1 MSAKPAV
8 CVVDDDEAHR
18 NALKLLFR
26 SKNIPFLSFASG
38 DEFFEG
44 YQEKNVGCVLLDLRL
59 SRGGKGPTGLDLL
72 REMRTKG
79 IFLPAIL
86 LTAHADVPTTVEAIK
101 AGAVDVVEK
110 PFEDSVLLERVQA
123 AFNKG
128 DRMKKI
134 LSERHEISPRFE
146 TLTPREVE
154 VLDHIVAGEKPRNI
168 AAELGISPKTLDIH
182 RANIMRKIR
191 TRTVAELVRWR
202 LLNRADELGT
212 MPLVQRT

>member
-8 CVVDDDEAHR
+8 CVVDDDESHR

-26 SKNIPFLSFASG
+26 SKNIPYLAFASG

-59 SRGGKGPTGLDLL
+59 SKGGKGPTGLDLL

-86 LTAHADVPTTVEAIK
+86 LTGHADVSTTVEAIQ

-110 PFEDSVLLERVQA
+110 PFDDSVLLERVHA
-123 AFNKG
+123 AFAKG
-128 DRMKKI
+128 ERLKRI
-134 LSERHEISPRFE
+134 LSERHEISPRFD

-202 LLNRADELGT
+202 LLNRSDDLGT

>member
-26 SKNIPFLSFASG
+26 SKNIPYLAFASG

-59 SRGGKGPTGLDLL
+59 SRGGKGPSGLDVL
-72 REMRTKG
+72 REMRAKG
-79 IFLPAIL
+79 IFLPVIL
-86 LTAHADVPTTVEAIK
+86 LTAHADVATTVEAIK
-101 AGAVDVVEK
+101 SGAVDVVEK
-110 PFEDSVLLERVQA
+110 PFQDSELLERVQA

-128 DRMKKI
+128 EHLKKI
-134 LSERHEISPRFE
+134 LSERHEIGPRFE
-146 TLTPREVE
+146 TLTKREVE

-202 LLNRADELGT
+202 LLNRADDLGT

>member
-26 SKNIPFLSFASG
+26 SKNIPYLAFATG

-44 YQEKNVGCVLLDLRL
+44 YQEKNVGCILLDLRL
-59 SRGGKGPTGLDLL
+59 SKGGKGPNGLDLL
-72 REMRTKG
+72 REMRVKG
-79 IFLPAIL
+79 IFLPVIL
-86 LTAHADVPTTVEAIK
+86 LTAHADVATTVEAIK

-110 PFEDSVLLERVQA
+110 PFQDSVLLERVHN
-123 AFNKG
+123 AFAKG
-128 DRMKKI
+128 DHLKKI

-146 TLTPREVE
+146 TLTKREVE

-202 LLNRADELGT
+202 LLNRADDLGT

>member
-26 SKNIPFLSFASG
+26 SKNIPYLSFASG

-59 SRGGKGPTGLDLL
+59 SKGGKGPSGLDLL

-79 IFLPAIL
+79 IFLPVIL
-86 LTAHADVPTTVEAIK
+86 LTGHADVPTTVEAIQ

-110 PFEDSVLLERVQA
+110 PFQDSELLERVQA

-128 DRMKKI
+128 DRLKKI

-168 AAELGISPKTLDIH
+168 AVELGISPKTLDIH

>member
-18 NALKLLFR
+18 NALKFLFR
-26 SKNIPFLSFASG
+26 SKNIPYLSFASG

-59 SRGGKGPTGLDLL
+59 SKGGKGPSGLDLL
-72 REMRTKG
+72 REMRAKG
-79 IFLPAIL
+79 IFLPVIL
-86 LTAHADVPTTVEAIK
+86 LTGHADVPTTVEAIQ

-110 PFEDSVLLERVQA
+110 PFQDSELLERVQA

-128 DRMKKI
+128 DRIKKI

-168 AAELGISPKTLDIH
+168 AVELGISPKTLDIH

>member
-8 CVVDDDEAHR
+8 CVVDDDDAHR

-26 SKNIPFLSFASG
+26 SKNIPFLAFASG

-59 SRGGKGPTGLDLL
+59 VKGGKGPTGIDIL
-72 REMRTKG
+72 REMRAKG
-79 IFLPAIL
+79 IFLPVIL
-86 LTAHADVPTTVEAIK
+86 LTGHADVPTTVEAIK

-110 PFEDSVLLERVQA
+110 PFQDALLLERVQA
-123 AFNKG
+123 AFSKG
-128 DRMKKI
+128 DRLKKI

-168 AAELGISPKTLDIH
+168 AAQLGISPKTLDIH

-202 LLNRADELGT
+202 LLNRADDLGT
-212 MPLVQRT
+212 MPLVQKT